1 MKFSGHIMEQCDA
14 EKPVKTCL
22 CSGCDCNQCCCCK
35 QQLTCAFAY
44 PFAAFLSWASV
55 RIELDAIS
63 VLRSASQQYS
73 AVSVKVRCE
82 FHWRLG
88 RCIHFLCQK
97 QHPRLAF
104 IIIFFHI
111 SIFWPEW
118 AFCNGEH
125 IFVQVNA
132 IRWSECGSV
141 VQDILSLCGI
151 AVEMHGTSSMCVC
164 TPVWWARLW
173 QVEWIMQSLCKSC
186 SSVQLLG
193 IASCLGCHCLG

>member
-104 IIIFFHI
+104 IFFVHI
-111 SIFWPEW
+111 SILWPEW

-132 IRWSECGSV
+132 IRWSDDLNVVVWCRTIYLFVVLPWKCTGLAVCVSVLQCGEHV
-141 VQDILSLCGI
+141 CDRLSG
-151 AVEMHGTSSMCVC
+151 
-164 TPVWWARLW
+164 
-173 QVEWIMQSLCKSC
+173 
-186 SSVQLLG
+186 
-193 IASCLGCHCLG
+193 